1 MPFVVLGGP
10 ERFWDQTLGFALAD
24 QDLQRLPLPAIAWVM
39 LAIAAGLAV
48 ATAIERPP
56 LRALALAPLAGIGV
70 LYLLARADDFHLAPL
85 AVPLAV
91 LLASA
96 VGRTR
101 RAGARVLPAALA
113 AGLAAIAL
121 YGLDDR
127 REQLT
132 APPELARVPGD
143 VADGVRADPREA
155 RALEGLI
162 PVRAR
167 ARPGRRA
174 RCSSRTRVTTASGW
188 ATRCSTSCFD
198 ATTRRATT

>member
-1 MPFVVLGGP
+1 MAGGALGGAALVFRLDLGLGAALAPVLAASGRSERMRAGLAALATGALLLVPFVVLGGP

-56 LRALALAPLAGIGV
+56 LTALALAPLAGIGA

-96 VGRTR
+96 IGRTR
-101 RAGARVLPAALA
+101 RAGGRVLPAALA

-132 APPELARVPGD
+132 APPELARVPG
-143 VADGVRADPREA
+143 RR
-155 RALEGLI
+155 
-162 PVRAR
+162 
-167 ARPGRRA
+167 GRR
-174 RCSSRTRVTTASGW
+174 
-188 ATRCSTSCFD
+188 
-198 ATTRRATT
+198 RACRSA